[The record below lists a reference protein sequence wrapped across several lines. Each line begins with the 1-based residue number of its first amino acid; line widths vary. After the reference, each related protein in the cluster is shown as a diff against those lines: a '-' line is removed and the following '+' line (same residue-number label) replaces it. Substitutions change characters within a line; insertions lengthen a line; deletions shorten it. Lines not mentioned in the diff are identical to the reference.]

1 MLLFSFLIYLTA
13 CSEGPL
19 DEENQDDNPTNIGV
33 ESVHGPITLKLE
45 SVTAATALFT
55 GSLDMNTAMLYTE
68 LGIIYSTNPAL
79 SQNNGTRLK
88 IASIINDNK
97 FIELISGLPHST
109 EIYYAPYYCTASGLF
124 VAGEAKILK
133 TVKPEINIVVDE
145 TSVTGRSVNLLLS
158 VSGLTPADLQSLN
171 VGIIYS
177 DNKNTV
183 REGKV
188 IEIQEIVQEGN
199 TIVPLDDLLA
209 STPYYY
215 CSYIEQ
221 NGNRLLG
228 DIKEFRLPDPYIAA
242 QKELDMSAAV
252 NLSTTKTANCYIV
265 SQAGLY
271 KFRTVKGNSSTSV
284 GNVASCSILWETFG
298 TYDAPK
304 PLELISAVCYRDNFI
319 AFKTADTFKEGNALI
334 AAKDASGKILWSWH
348 IWLTDKPKGQVYY
361 NNAGTMMDRNLG
373 AGAPENAGLFYQ
385 WGRKDP
391 FVGRY
396 GPYSTPQNTTTKLP
410 IAVEADASHGTIEYT
425 IANPTTFILNGYG
438 TSDWLYDSSSVHQ
451 RWRSA
456 KTIYD
461 PCPVGW
467 RVPDGGEHGVWAK
480 ASRQTSKFDID
491 EENVFTGVFGD
502 DYIYYPYTG
511 GDAYTRYNEE
521 YYNEYYNETK
531 AYIPGVN
538 ELGYYWSC
546 SVMED
551 AYKVPYSFQIEAYG
565 RYYAGGP
572 YYHMVNPV
580 CYNYYSSALAVRCQK
595 E

>member
-1 MLLFSFLIYLTA
+1 M
-13 CSEGPL
+13 
-19 DEENQDDNPTNIGV
+19 
-33 ESVHGPITLKLE
+33 
-45 SVTAATALFT
+45 
-55 GSLDMNTAMLYTE
+55 
-68 LGIIYSTNPAL
+68 
-79 SQNNGTRLK
+79 
-88 IASIINDNK
+88 
-97 FIELISGLPHST
+97 
-109 EIYYAPYYCTASGLF
+109 
-124 VAGEAKILK
+124 
-133 TVKPEINIVVDE
+133 KPEINIVVDE

-215 CSYIEQ
+215 CSYIDQ

-242 QKELDMSAAV
+242 QKDLDMSAAV

-271 KFRTVKGNSSTSV
+271 KFRTVKGNSNYFV
-284 GNVASCSILWETFG
+284 GNVASCSILWETFC

-373 AGAPENAGLFYQ
+373 AKAPEDIGLFYQ

-391 FVGRY
+391 FVGRC
-396 GPYSTPQNTTTKLP
+396 GPNRFYERANTTMKLP
-410 IAVEADASHGTIEYT
+410 VAVKSDAYCGTISYS
-425 IANPTTFILNGYG
+425 IANPTTFILDGYD
-438 TSDWLYDSSSVHQ
+438 TSLDWLYDSSSGHQ

-467 RVPDGGEHGVWAK
+467 RVPDGGENGVWAK
-480 ASRQTSKFDID
+480 ASGQTSKFDID

-511 GDAYTRYNEE
+511 NTYTCYDEE
-521 YYNEYYNETK
+521 YLETK
-531 AYIPGVN
+531 GGTYIPGADAF
-538 ELGYYWSC
+538 GFYWSC
-546 SVMED
+546 SVLENAKYPCPYNFEID
-551 AYKVPYSFQIEAYG
+551 ANG
-565 RYYAGGP
+565 RYYAGGDLF
-572 YYHMVNPV
+572 HMVKPV
-580 CYNYYSSALAVRCQK
+580 IFDPCLASASAVRCQK